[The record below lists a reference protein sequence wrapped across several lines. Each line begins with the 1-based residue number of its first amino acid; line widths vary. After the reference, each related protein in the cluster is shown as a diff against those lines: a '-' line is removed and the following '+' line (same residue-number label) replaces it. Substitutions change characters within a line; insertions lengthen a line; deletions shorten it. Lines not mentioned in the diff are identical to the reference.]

1 MNKYLVILLAVLS
14 STELQAQSLKSVPKL
29 VVDITIDQ
37 LRNDL
42 LEQYASMYSPNG
54 FNRFIF

>member
-1 MNKYLVILLAVLS
+1 MNKYLVILLAALS

-42 LEQYASMYSPNG
+42 L
-54 FNRFIF
+54 